1 MINTIQIKRG
11 TRAQIEA
18 AKAAGQLKDG
28 EPYLITDENRI
39 AVGVDSSGYSA
50 FVKDTEVIQIDHG
63 GTGGTTPSEART
75 NLELGILT
83 GDLTGFLTRTT
94 SSIAFDNTTRVL
106 SLVINSPTFIYHK
119 GVQFTLTSTKTVT
132 VSNVSG
138 GRYIYFDPATEELM
152 EGSQNGDIR
161 DALLVAY
168 IYWSTE
174 DQRASIVGDE
184 RHSVTRDTE
193 WHYNQHR
200 NVGAVW
206 RSGGEP
212 TYSLSNPANVSIGF
226 ATPIE
231 IADEDLEHH
240 ISHTSDSSIPYG
252 QLLNIGAYLPVWYL
266 NGLNYRE
273 ILPTS
278 DQPWV
283 PGISRARYNPIV
295 NGQGSLQDAGNG
307 NYIAYW
313 IIATNDQ
320 NNPIKAL
327 MGKQVHTNAAA
338 AVSETFAQYD
348 LPIPELVPM
357 YKVVLRVGSYAN
369 LAGVIIASVTSIST
383 NQSLAFNTFNL
394 VSHTTLKDR
403 ELTDQHPIAA
413 VTNLQS
419 TLDSKINIDDNIDCG
434 LF

>member
-28 EPYLITDENRI
+28 EPYLIIDENRI
-39 AVGVDSSGYSA
+39 AVGVSSSGYSA

-75 NLELGILT
+75 NLEIGTLT

-94 SSIAFDNTTRVL
+94 SSISFNNSTRVL
-106 SLVINSPTFIYHK
+106 SLNIASPTFIYHR
-119 GVQFTLTSTKTVT
+119 GVQYTLTSTKTIT
-132 VSNVSG
+132 ISNVSG
-138 GRYIYFDPATEELM
+138 GRYIFFNPSTQQLQ
-152 EGSQNGDIR
+152 EGSSNGDIR
-161 DALLVAY
+161 NNLLVAY
-168 IYWSTE
+168 IYWNVQ

-206 RSGGEP
+206 RSGGEASY
-212 TYSLSNPANVSIGF
+212 TLSNAANVSIGLT
-226 ATPIE
+226 TPIE
-231 IADEDLEHH
+231 IADEDLEHS
-240 ISHTSDSSIPYG
+240 ITHTSDSSVPYG
-252 QLLNIGAYLPVWYL
+252 QLLNVGSYLPVWYL
-266 NGLNYRE
+266 DGTNYRE

-283 PGISRARYNPIV
+283 PGITRARYNPIV
-295 NGQGSLQDAGNG
+295 AGLGSLQDAGNG

-313 IIATNDQ
+313 IIGTNDQ
-320 NNPIKAL
+320 NNPIKAV

-338 AVSETFAQYD
+338 ALSETFAQYD
-348 LPIPELVPM
+348 LPIPEIVPM

-369 LAGVIIASVTSIST
+369 LAGVIIKSVSSIST

-403 ELTDQHPIAA
+403 ELADQHPIAA

-419 TLDSKINIDDNIDCG
+419 TLDSKINITDNIDCG
-434 LF
+434 VF

>member
-28 EPYLITDENRI
+28 EPYLIIDENRI
-39 AVGVDSSGYSA
+39 AVGVNSSGYSA

-75 NLELGILT
+75 NLELGTLT

-94 SSIAFDNTTRVL
+94 SAITFNNSTRVL
-106 SLVINSPTFIYHK
+106 TLQVNSPTHIYHR
-119 GVQFTLTSTKTVT
+119 GIQFTLTSNKTVT
-132 VSNVSG
+132 INNVSG
-138 GRYIYFDPATEELM
+138 GRYIFFDPNTQQLV

-161 DALLVAY
+161 NALLVAY
-168 IYWSTE
+168 IYWNVQ

-200 NVGAVW
+200 NLGAVW

-212 TYSLSNPANVSIGF
+212 AYSLRNAANVSIGLS
-226 ATPIE
+226 TPIE
-231 IADEDLEHH
+231 IADEDLEHS
-240 ISHTSDSSIPYG
+240 ITHTSDANIAYG
-252 QLLNIGAYLPVWYL
+252 QLLNVGAYLPVWYL
-266 NGLNYRE
+266 EGTNYRE

-278 DQPWV
+278 NQPWV
-283 PGISRARYNPIV
+283 PGITRARYNPIV
-295 NGQGSLQDAGNG
+295 DGLGSLQDAGNG

-320 NNPIKAL
+320 NNPIKAV
-327 MGKQVHTNAAA
+327 MGKQIHTNAAA

-357 YKVVLRVGSYAN
+357 YKVVLRVGAYAN
-369 LAGVIIASVTSIST
+369 LAGVIIESVTSIST
-383 NQSLAFNTFNL
+383 NQALAFNTFNL

-403 ELTDQHPIAA
+403 ELVDQHPIAA

-419 TLDSKINIDDNIDCG
+419 TLDSKINVTDNIDCG
-434 LF
+434 VF